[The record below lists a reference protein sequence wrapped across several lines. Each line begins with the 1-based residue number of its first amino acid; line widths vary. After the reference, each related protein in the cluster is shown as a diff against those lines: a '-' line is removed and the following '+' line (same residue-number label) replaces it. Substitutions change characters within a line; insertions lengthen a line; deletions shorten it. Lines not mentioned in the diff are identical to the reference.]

1 MFNNFF
7 TDIGVNLPNQIPKSN
22 HGHWKYSEASYVRSK
37 FFKPVL
43 QKKSQVLLII
53 EKENSAA
60 VWYDLTPKQMKTV
73 TKFISKPLTHLCN
86 ISMTKGVFPRELK
99 MTNIIP

>member
-1 MFNNFF
+1 M
-7 TDIGVNLPNQIPKSN
+7 DIENIQKLPM
-22 HGHWKYSEASYVRSK
+22 YVVCFLNPFYK
-37 FFKPVL
+37 
-43 QKKSQVLLII
+43 QKSQLLLIF